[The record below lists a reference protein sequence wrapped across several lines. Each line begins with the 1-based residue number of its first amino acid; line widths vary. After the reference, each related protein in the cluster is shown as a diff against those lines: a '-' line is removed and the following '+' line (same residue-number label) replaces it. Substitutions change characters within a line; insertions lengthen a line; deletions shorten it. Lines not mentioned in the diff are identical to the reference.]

1 MNNDHNALYQY
12 VFFLLIVVLFKSR
25 LLKLVLIY
33 RPLTLV
39 QHELGGEE
47 VPNVASDG
55 NYGAI
60 DLDRWDALLAQ
71 VRFLLPLMYTW
82 CFKVAN
88 PDPHLDTVFPNG
100 WIHFWSEL

>member
-33 RPLTLV
+33 HPLTLD
-39 QHELGGEE
+39 QHVWDKKGPMG
-47 VPNVASDG
+47 ASDG
-55 NYGAI
+55 HFDAI
-60 DLDRWDALLAQ
+60 DWDRWNALLTR

>member
-12 VFFLLIVVLFKSR
+12 VFSLLIVVLFKSR

-33 RPLTLV
+33 RPLTLD
-39 QHELGGEE
+39 QHGDDEE
-47 VPNVASDG
+47 GLPMLASDSQSDAMDWDIW
-55 NYGAI
+55 Y
-60 DLDRWDALLAQ
+60 DLVYK

-88 PDPHLDTVFPNG
+88 PEPHPNTVFPNG
-100 WIHFWSEL
+100 

>member
-33 RPLTLV
+33 HPLTLV
-39 QHELGGEE
+39 QHGADEE
-47 VPNVASDG
+47 EAPSQASDG
-55 NYGAI
+55 RNGAN
-60 DLDRWDALLAQ
+60 DRVRWNALLAQ

-88 PDPHLDTVFPNG
+88 PDPHLDTVFLNG

>member
-1 MNNDHNALYQY
+1 M
-12 VFFLLIVVLFKSR
+12 
-25 LLKLVLIY
+25 VLIY

-39 QHELGGEE
+39 QHENNEKE
-47 VPNVASDG
+47 MPPTASDVS
-55 NYGAI
+55 YGTN
-60 DLDRWDALLAQ
+60 DWDRWNALLDQ